1 LGEFGV
7 KYSPKSTFKALLSI
21 LSKIILTNKNL
32 KGTITMSNSKQ
43 NVEKEHYIDK
53 KELYKEIV
61 VSKARG
67 ILSRKA
73 SYMFQL
79 LVERM
84 IRKLRYSNP
93 DDKKDCMQTALF
105 NLYDNWQS
113 FNEEKYTNCFAYLSE
128 ISKRGMAEGFNE
140 IHRMKGQPRDQKL
153 RWISMDTSNEGEGLS
168 NII

>member
-1 LGEFGV
+1 MA
-7 KYSPKSTFKALLSI
+7 ST
-21 LSKIILTNKNL
+21 
-32 KGTITMSNSKQ
+32 
-43 NVEKEHYIDK
+43 EKEHYIDK
-53 KELYKEIV
+53 RELYKEIV
-61 VSKARG
+61 ISKARG

-73 SYMFQL
+73 SNMFQL

-113 FNEEKYTNCFAYLSE
+113 FNEEKFSNAFAYCSE
-128 ISKRGMAEGFNE
+128 IGKRGMAEGFNDLYK
-140 IHRMKGQPRDQKL
+140 MKGQPRDKKI

-168 NII
+168 NIL